1 MCHLSESPWVVS
13 ALVVRVTLLSA
24 VAWITTCLSSGEESV
39 DLRHEDKY
47 KQFLSSELHLGF
59 DLDI

>member
-1 MCHLSESPWVVS
+1 MVS

-47 KQFLSSELHLGF
+47 NRKQFLSSELYLGF